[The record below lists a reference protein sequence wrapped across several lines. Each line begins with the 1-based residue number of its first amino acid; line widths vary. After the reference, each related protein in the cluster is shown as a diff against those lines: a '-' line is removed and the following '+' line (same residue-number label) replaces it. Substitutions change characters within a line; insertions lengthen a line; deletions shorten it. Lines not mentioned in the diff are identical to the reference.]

1 MAESG
6 GERPADADEKRQGNV
21 NVLSERTFVFRL
33 VTPMAEPRQKKF
45 FSTIA
50 KVFSTFLLTFSENCV

>member
-21 NVLSERTFVFRL
+21 NVLNKRTFVFQR
-33 VTPMAEPRQKKF
+33 VTPMTEPRQKKF

-50 KVFSTFLLTFSENCV
+50 KVFTTFLLTFSENCV

>member
-33 VTPMAEPRQKKF
+33 VTPMAESRQKKF